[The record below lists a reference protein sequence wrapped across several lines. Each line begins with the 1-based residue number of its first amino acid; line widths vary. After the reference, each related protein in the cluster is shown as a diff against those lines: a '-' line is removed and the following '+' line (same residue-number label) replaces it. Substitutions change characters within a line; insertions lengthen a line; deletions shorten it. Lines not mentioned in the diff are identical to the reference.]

1 MKIKEVIIVEGKYD
15 KIAIKNA
22 VDAAVI
28 ETAGFG
34 IFSDKE
40 KLALIR
46 RLAETRGIIV
56 LTDSDGAGFV
66 IRNYL
71 KGAVKG
77 RILHAYIPEIE
88 GKERRKTAPSKE
100 NILGVEG
107 MKTDV
112 IQSALLNAGATVLE
126 ENGERAEN
134 REKITRYDL
143 YEMGLTG
150 GENSAKKRAALLQA
164 LSLPKKL
171 GTSSMLEVLNIL
183 FTRREFAQYI
193 DNM

>member
-22 VDAAVI
+22 VDAAVV

-40 KLALIR
+40 KLDLIR
-46 RLAETRGIIV
+46 RIAQTRGIII

-77 RILHAYIPEIE
+77 RVLHAYIPEIE
-88 GKERRKTAPSKE
+88 GKERRKAAPSKE
-100 NILGVEG
+100 NTLGVEG
-107 MKTDV
+107 MKKDV
-112 IQSALLNAGATVLE
+112 ILNALLNAGATAEQEDVRG
-126 ENGERAEN
+126 ENG
-134 REKITRYDL
+134 EKITRYAL

-150 GENSAKKRAALLQA
+150 GKNSAKKRQALLSA

-171 GTSSMLEVLNIL
+171 GTSAMLEVLNIL
-183 FTRREFAQYI
+183 FTRSEFEEYI
-193 DNM
+193 ENM

>member
-34 IFSDKE
+34 IFSAKE

-71 KGAVKG
+71 KGSVKG
-77 RILHAYIPEIE
+77 RVLHAYIPEIA

-107 MKTDV
+107 MKKDV
-112 IQSALLNAGATVLE
+112 IQSALLNAGATVLDTDGEKE
-126 ENGERAEN
+126 ESGK
-134 REKITRYDL
+134 KITRYDL
-143 YEMGLTG
+143 
-150 GENSAKKRAALLQA
+150 
-164 LSLPKKL
+164 
-171 GTSSMLEVLNIL
+171 
-183 FTRREFAQYI
+183 
-193 DNM
+193 